1 MTANGK
7 AKNLMLDVAG
17 DFARITFLDSRQF
30 VCFVGK
36 GKSLSPFSKF
46 ARIRAIRVFTRL
58 RRNPSYGVAG
68 GCFSSQSFWKAG
80 SALDTSW
87 FY

>member
-1 MTANGK
+1 MTANRK

-30 VCFVGK
+30 VCFVSK

-46 ARIRAIRVFTRL
+46 ARIRVIRVFTRL
-58 RRNPSYGVAG
+58 HLNRATAWQAVAFLRKAFGKRDRRATGP
-68 GCFSSQSFWKAG
+68 
-80 SALDTSW
+80 TE
-87 FY
+87 

>member
-1 MTANGK
+1 MTANRK

-30 VCFVGK
+30 VCFVSK

-46 ARIRAIRVFTRL
+46 ARIRVIRVFTVAFL
-58 RRNPSYGVAG
+58 R
-68 GCFSSQSFWKAG
+68 KAFG
-80 SALDTSW
+80 KRDRRATGPTSDRA
-87 FY
+87 

>member
-1 MTANGK
+1 
-7 AKNLMLDVAG
+7 MLDVAG

-46 ARIRAIRVFTRL
+46 ARIRVIRVFTVAYPHRVFGKRD
-58 RRNPSYGVAG
+58 RRATDPRPDRAEDGPA
-68 GCFSSQSFWKAG
+68 
-80 SALDTSW
+80 
-87 FY
+87 